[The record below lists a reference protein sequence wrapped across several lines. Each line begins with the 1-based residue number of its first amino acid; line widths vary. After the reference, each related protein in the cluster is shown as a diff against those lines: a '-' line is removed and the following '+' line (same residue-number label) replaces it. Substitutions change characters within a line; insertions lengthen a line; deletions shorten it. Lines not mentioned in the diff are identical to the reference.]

1 MGEVWMADQ
10 EEPIK
15 RRVALK
21 IVKVGTRTK
30 QIVARF
36 EAERQALALMNHSS
50 IGKIFD
56 GGTTGDGQP
65 FLIMELVKGV
75 PLTRHCDE
83 HKLRLQDRL
92 QLFVQICNAVQHAH
106 QKRIIHRDLKPS
118 NILVIEAKPKHSQKS
133 LTLVWQRHSVTNR
146 N

>member
-1 MGEVWMADQ
+1 MADQ
-10 EEPIK
+10 EEPIT

-21 IVKVGTRTK
+21 IVNVGTRTK

-75 PLTRHCDE
+75 PLNSL
-83 HKLRLQDRL
+83 LRRAQ
-92 QLFVQICNAVQHAH
+92 
-106 QKRIIHRDLKPS
+106 
-118 NILVIEAKPKHSQKS
+118 IEASRPTPTFCPN
-133 LTLVWQRHSVTNR
+133 L
-146 N
+146 